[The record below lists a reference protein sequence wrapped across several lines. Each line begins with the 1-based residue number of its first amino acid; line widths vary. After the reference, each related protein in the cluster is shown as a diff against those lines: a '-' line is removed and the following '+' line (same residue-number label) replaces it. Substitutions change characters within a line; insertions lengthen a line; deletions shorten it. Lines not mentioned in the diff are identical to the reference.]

1 MKKNSNQVITW
12 RKILIGLSQWLKRLI
27 LFNLSMVSKD
37 CLQTDKFGLFQQVM
51 IKPNIIVCKGRK
63 YEYFSNYDPV
73 IECVG
78 WRRHSSLIFLILLSS
93 RPNTKVSGWL
103 YQISDQNTYQ
113 SLEHSQDQPIKFFDS
128 LNWRLRV
135 TVSSCEIFFYFIK
148 GVLCGEP
155 SKLVVL
161 DDLICRRF
169 SEFESGAAG
178 AKVLSSTGHWNGR
191 QKTDG
196 KVTTMN

>member
-1 MKKNSNQVITW
+1 MGKRICWWLWTVKIFEYFFVSSLSHYHQFKVFNPSLIWCGQKLI
-12 RKILIGLSQWLKRLI
+12 ILIKSPPSSEFNAIQSELSAEFIGWYRLDTLI
-27 LFNLSMVSKD
+27 TFITFDYREDEFFGFLHVSLD
-37 CLQTDKFGLFQQVM
+37 
-51 IKPNIIVCKGRK
+51 R
-63 YEYFSNYDPV
+63 
-73 IECVG
+73 
-78 WRRHSSLIFLILLSS
+78 FL
-93 RPNTKVSGWL
+93 
-103 YQISDQNTYQ
+103 
-113 SLEHSQDQPIKFFDS
+113 DQPIKSFDS

-135 TVSSCEIFFYFIK
+135 TVPSCEIFFYFVK
-148 GVLCGEP
+148 GVMCAEP